1 MMVIP
6 LGSGEVQ
13 QMMRITKLEGGAL
26 KEEVFDHFSFVPM
39 VGGKKN

>member
-6 LGSGEVQ
+6 VGAGDVQ
-13 QMMRITKLEGGAL
+13 RMMRITKLDNAIW

-39 VGGKKN
+39 IEGKKG